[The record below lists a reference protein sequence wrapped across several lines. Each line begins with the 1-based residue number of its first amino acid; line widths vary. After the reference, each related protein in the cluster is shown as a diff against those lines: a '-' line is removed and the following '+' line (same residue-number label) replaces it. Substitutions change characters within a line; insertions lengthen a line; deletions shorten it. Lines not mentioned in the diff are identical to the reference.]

1 MRDTR
6 SWARSLA
13 TAAVL
18 VLALTAGSLAAPEDF
33 PQTASLAGSN
43 IGTTAT
49 GDVGDA
55 VGAYLGGDAFSTV
68 ADMDITVL
76 GQALSQG
83 PMADI
88 VPSELTVVA
97 YHAPAAAAAALP
109 PVEPPARLATFV
121 YPEAT
126 GLAGIG
132 TDGRA
137 VPLGDARNL
146 AMGPAGYGG
155 IMTGRPSAG
164 IANWTHA
171 NQTAISHIRPHVNVQ
186 MMFALEVPGTSPAGS
201 FEGPGM
207 EPHAYLAVEHETKVD
222 SADLGR
228 YTEQFG
234 ARPPVRP
241 IDEPQ
246 TAVAAGIDLGLL
258 PTFLSQMGMS
268 VSIVASR
275 GDETGNLRVALVG
288 TTELPVD
295 WAPRERPYQH
305 PTGEPVEPYLLA
317 SHVREQYPTGSV
329 GAHRFPGD
337 VRRPTPTPIRPVP
350 EPATL
355 VMVLGAAAVALV
367 RRRRTGR

>member
-1 MRDTR
+1 MRNTR

-13 TAAVL
+13 AAAVL

-33 PQTASLAGSN
+33 PQTASLAGFN
-43 IGTTAT
+43 IGATAT

-55 VGAYLGGDAFSTV
+55 VGVYLGGDTFAMVT
-68 ADMDITVL
+68 DMDIADL
-76 GQALSQG
+76 GQAVSQG

-88 VPSELTVVA
+88 MPSELTVVA
-97 YHAPAAAAAALP
+97 YHAPAAAAEALP
-109 PVEPPARLATFV
+109 AVEPPARLATFV

-155 IMTGRPSAG
+155 FMTGRPSAG

-171 NQTAISHIRPHVNVQ
+171 NQTAISYIRPHVNVQ

-207 EPHAYLAVEHETKVD
+207 QPHAYLAIEHETKVD
-222 SADLGR
+222 SADLGQH
-228 YTEQFG
+228 TEQFG
-234 ARPPVRP
+234 ARSPVRSV
-241 IDEPQ
+241 DEPQ

-268 VSIVASR
+268 VSVVASR
-275 GDETGNLRVALVG
+275 GDETGNLRIALVG

-305 PTGEPVEPYLLA
+305 PVGKAVEPYVLA
-317 SHVREQYPTGSV
+317 SIPPEHYLTGS
-329 GAHRFPGD
+329 GGSHRFPED
-337 VRRPTPTPIRPVP
+337 VRRPGPTPIRPVP

-355 VMVLGAAAVALV
+355 VMVLGAAAVAIV
-367 RRRRTGR
+367 RRRRRGR

>member
-1 MRDTR
+1 MRNTT
-6 SWARSLA
+6 SGVRSLA
-13 TAAVL
+13 AAAVL
-18 VLALTAGSLAAPEDF
+18 VLALTAGSLAAPKDF
-33 PQTASLAGSN
+33 PQTVDLAGFN
-43 IGTTAT
+43 IGATAT

-55 VGAYLGGDAFSTV
+55 VGAYLGGDSFAMVT
-68 ADMDITVL
+68 DMDISDL
-76 GQALSQG
+76 GRAVSQG
-83 PMADI
+83 PMAEI
-88 VPSELTVVA
+88 MPSELTVVA
-97 YHAPAAAAAALP
+97 YHAPAAAAEALP

-126 GLAGIG
+126 GLAGVG

-164 IANWTHA
+164 IANWSHA
-171 NQTAISHIRPHVNVQ
+171 NQTAISYIRPHVNVQ

-207 EPHAYLAVEHETKVD
+207 ESHAYLAVEHETKVD
-222 SADLGR
+222 SADLGQH
-228 YTEQFG
+228 TEQFG

-241 IDEPQ
+241 VDEPQ

-268 VSIVASR
+268 VSVVASR
-275 GDETGNLRVALVG
+275 GDETGNLRIALVG

-305 PTGEPVEPYLLA
+305 PVGQSVEPTYLA
-317 SHVREQYPTGSV
+317 SVPPGQYPTGNV
-329 GAHRFPGD
+329 GGHSFPGGGGD
-337 VRRPTPTPIRPVP
+337 KPPTPIRPVP

-355 VMVLGAAAVALV
+355 VMVLGAAVVALV
-367 RRRRTGR
+367 RRRRKGR